1 MERLGEAELRELD
14 VRLGARLEREELA
27 LERLEEAELRVLDV
41 RLGARLELDELG
53 WDLERLGEAELRVL
67 DARLGVEPGR
77 RVVLLGV
84 AVLRVLAER
93 PEGGGGLTLRLEAE
107 RPRLELLLCELS
119 ELG

>member
-1 MERLGEAELRELD
+1 VLRVLD
-14 VRLGARLEREELA
+14 VRLGARLELDELGWD
-27 LERLEEAELRVLDV
+27 LERLGEAELRVLDA
-41 RLGARLELDELG
+41 RLRVRLELDELG